1 MTAKKYVNAIVG
13 KIQCGADKKQEIR
26 KQLTAEVNAG
36 LRKGESM
43 DEIVRRMGPAKEI
56 AAGYNENMD
65 EQEKKRYRR
74 HRIFA
79 VIIPTVIIVASMA
92 YYMIFQVPRRGDIEN
107 SKYFDKAE
115 VENAVM
121 EVVELLDAEDY
132 EGLKA
137 ISVDEMG
144 EVLNAETM
152 DDAKEGISKDWGK
165 RKQFG
170 KVYTGELVKGGSH
183 YAVGEMAVTYE
194 NISVTYTFSYNQD
207 MELAGLYMK

>member
-65 EQEKKRYRR
+65 EQDKKRYRR

-92 YYMIFQVPRRGDIEN
+92 YYMIFRFQG
-107 SKYFDKAE
+107 A
-115 VENAVM
+115 
-121 EVVELLDAEDY
+121 
-132 EGLKA
+132 A
-137 ISVDEMG
+137 ISKTANI
-144 EVLNAETM
+144 L
-152 DDAKEGISKDWGK
+152 IR
-165 RKQFG
+165 RKWKMPLWKLWNYWMRKILRGYRQCP
-170 KVYTGELVKGGSH
+170 L
-183 YAVGEMAVTYE
+183 
-194 NISVTYTFSYNQD
+194 
-207 MELAGLYMK
+207 MKWERF